1 MNKKSIYHAGFPGF
15 SATFVGNGIGRF
27 AYIALI
33 PALIQAGWLS
43 QQEASYL
50 GVATLVG
57 YLLGSLLVS
66 TLVKFLS
73 EKALLR
79 LSMLLSALSYLA
91 CALPHSPLFWYYFW
105 RLLAGITGSL
115 LMILG
120 PSNILRSCEINLRS
134 RVGGIV
140 FSGIGIGV
148 FIAGTLIPSLIG
160 IGISFTWI
168 ILGIISLI
176 LMLTTWNK
184 WAEDAQPT
192 VTNEK
197 KTVLNRQ
204 QYLFLG
210 LTLASYALNAIGYL
224 PHTLFWVDYIVREL
238 KMPLSYGGFFW
249 AVFGIGA
256 AVGPFFTS
264 GIGQRFGIKNAL
276 LAAFAFKAFGVFI
289 PIISSSTISIFCS
302 SLIVG
307 AMTPGTVT
315 LVALYTLHG
324 AGEFFYRKAW
334 NSMTLAF
341 AISQALFS
349 YLMAY
354 AVANYL
360 HSYQPL
366 FIFSA
371 GVLLFSVICIVFT
384 KPRSVHSF
392 VT

>member
-1 MNKKSIYHAGFPGF
+1 MNKVKLYKTGYPGF

-33 PALIQAGWLS
+33 PALIQADWFS
-43 QQEASYL
+43 QKEASYL

-57 YLLGSLLVS
+57 YLIGSLMVGG
-66 TLVKFLS
+66 LVKFSS

-91 CALPHSPLFWYYFW
+91 CAFPHSPLFWYYIW

-120 PSNILRSCEINLRS
+120 PSNILRSCEINIRS
-134 RVGGIV
+134 KVGGIV

-168 ILGIISLI
+168 VLGIISLA
-176 LMLTTWNK
+176 LMFTTWNR
-184 WAEDAQPT
+184 WADDAIPAAT
-192 VTNEK
+192 SHIEK
-197 KTVLNRQ
+197 KLSLTNRQ
-204 QYLFLG
+204 YVFLG

-249 AVFGIGA
+249 AVFGVGA
-256 AVGPFFTS
+256 AFGPFVTS
-264 GIGQRFGIKNAL
+264 GIGHRFGIKNAL
-276 LAAFAFKAFGVFI
+276 LAAFALKAIGVFL
-289 PIISSSTISIFCS
+289 PIVRSSIFCIFLS

-324 AGEFFYRKAW
+324 AGEYYYRKAW
-334 NSMTLAF
+334 NAMTLAF
-341 AISQALFS
+341 ALSQALFS

-354 AVANYL
+354 IVANYL

-371 GVLLFSVICIVFT
+371 GALLCSVICIVFT
-384 KPRSVHSF
+384 KPKSID
-392 VT
+392 

>member
-1 MNKKSIYHAGFPGF
+1 MINKANLYKTGYPGF

-33 PALIQAGWLS
+33 PALIQAGWFS

-57 YLLGSLLVS
+57 YLFGSLLVT
-66 TLVKFLS
+66 TLTKFSS
-73 EKALLR
+73 EKSLLR
-79 LSMLLSALSYLA
+79 ASMLLSAISYLA
-91 CALPHSPLFWYYFW
+91 CALPHSPLSWYYIW

-120 PSNILRSCEINLRS
+120 PSNILRSCEIKIRS

-160 IGISFTWI
+160 IGISFTWV
-168 ILGIISLI
+168 ILGGISLI
-176 LMLTTWNK
+176 LMLTTWNR
-184 WAEDAQPT
+184 WADDAVVVAAT
-192 VTNEK
+192 EHK
-197 KTVLNRQ
+197 IILNRQ

-249 AVFGIGA
+249 AVFGVGA
-256 AVGPFFTS
+256 ALGPFLTS
-264 GIGQRFGIKNAL
+264 GIGHRFGIKNAL
-276 LAAFAFKAFGVFI
+276 LAAFALKAVGVFL
-289 PIISSSTISIFCS
+289 PIISSSVITIFLS

-324 AGEFFYRKAW
+324 AGEYLYRKAW
-334 NSMTLAF
+334 NAMTLAF
-341 AISQALFS
+341 ALAQALFS
-349 YLMAY
+349 YIMAY
-354 AVANYL
+354 VVANYL
-360 HSYQPL
+360 HSYRPL

-371 GVLLFSVICIVFT
+371 IALLLSVSCIIFT
-384 KPRSVHSF
+384 KPKSVH
-392 VT
+392 